1 MSDGIKNCIAPDRNP
16 RKPGF
21 TLPKGSIDTHVH
33 VFDAG
38 RYPMS
43 PTRGYNPPD
52 STLDDLR
59 HLHATLGV
67 DRVVFT
73 QPSTYGTDNAA
84 ILDGMNDLNAET
96 PGRARCVVAVTM
108 DVTDEELADLD
119 QAGARGIRLNT
130 DNKGG
135 MPIEFSEIGKLEDR
149 IRDLGWHFEFLF
161 PGKDIVE
168 LMPVFKVNRIGKDTS
183 PELISAGGTIQVVDC
198 VGKF

>member
-1 MSDGIKNCIAPDRNP
+1 MPIPNAPYCQPPDRN
-16 RKPGF
+16 
-21 TLPKGSIDTHVH
+21 TLTPSFKLPINTCDTHVH

-108 DVTDEELADLD
+108 DVTDEVSQL
-119 QAGARGIRLNT
+119 
-130 DNKGG
+130 
-135 MPIEFSEIGKLEDR
+135 
-149 IRDLGWHFEFLF
+149 
-161 PGKDIVE
+161 
-168 LMPVFKVNRIGKDTS
+168 
-183 PELISAGGTIQVVDC
+183 LI
-198 VGKF
+198 F